1 MKRIVILKFMN
12 FSNCPNKCPSCGSY
26 TVVNGEMGCYCN
38 TCDWER

>member
-1 MKRIVILKFMN
+1 MFIKFIN
-12 FSNCPNKCPSCGSY
+12 FSYCPNKCPSCGAY